1 MFIGPLNLVT
11 LRKRLTEQS
20 PAKVNASHLRPQSP
34 DSRQKLDNNVN
45 SIKLDPVAEAHAPPS
60 NFRTHFGERTAN
72 ECGRERESEVCF
84 SSDAVRRVIHYLGRK
99 VSWRGR
105 RFQVVG
111 DVWSDVI
118 SSNASE
124 RANERGD
131 GWAMPLSRDVTVVR
145 PSGWV
150 LFFSFPLRLNCD
162 RSKYRLFS
170 PADGSSGIG
179 REFRARSSGPCG
191 MEGKECMRN
200 CRRRRRHCC
209 HEKEKETPN

>member
-1 MFIGPLNLVT
+1 MFLGPLNLVT

-124 RANERGD
+124 RARRWVGD
-131 GWAMPLSRDVTVVR
+131 AFVARCNGCPVR
-145 PSGWV
+145 PAG
-150 LFFSFPLRLNCD
+150 FS
-162 RSKYRLFS
+162 
-170 PADGSSGIG
+170 SSL
-179 REFRARSSGPCG
+179 SLSV
-191 MEGKECMRN
+191 
-200 CRRRRRHCC
+200 
-209 HEKEKETPN
+209 